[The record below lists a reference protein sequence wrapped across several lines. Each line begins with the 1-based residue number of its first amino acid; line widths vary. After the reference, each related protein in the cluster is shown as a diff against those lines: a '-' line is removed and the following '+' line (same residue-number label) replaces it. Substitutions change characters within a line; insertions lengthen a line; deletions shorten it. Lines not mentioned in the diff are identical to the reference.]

1 MQVFEDPVGRG
12 AGGRSDQEKHMRAVN
27 IVTLL
32 LVIVGAVNWGLVGLF
47 QFDLVA
53 ALFGGQQ
60 AALSRIVYSLVGLA
74 GLYQLVP
81 LFSALSSGA
90 DNPQLATRSHH

>member
-1 MQVFEDPVGRG
+1 
-12 AGGRSDQEKHMRAVN
+12 MRTVN

-32 LVIVGAVNWGLVGLF
+32 LVIIGAVNWGLVGLF

-81 LFSALSSGA
+81 LMSALSSGA